1 MKTGLRFEKLKFC
14 TGRPKNEVENPKSKE
29 SVRKGE
35 PMTITKRLSIV
46 IIAIAVTM
54 AFMPMMSQN
63 QIYAASKKPATVKIT
78 KVSVK
83 GTTVTVKWKK
93 AKRAKKYQ
101 VKAGTKIV
109 KTTSK
114 TSAVFKVKKSCTV
127 KVRGVNGE
135 KKGSYSKSKKV
146 TIKTPS
152 KPKNPQSKEGKVH
165 SETITIDKDFNFGS
179 LVVGDT
185 YMLKIKDVPE
195 PYKVKVT
202 SIEDRGGVCGTG
214 VEGTTEHGGEFSY
227 SYISK
232 DAHGNTC
239 EYYNFSDST
248 TLNDMALSMIGK
260 RDVPYSCM
268 PIDAE
273 NGYTWE
279 MKSKAGSG
287 VNFYWTLDG
296 IEPQIGQKD
305 RYGTT
310 EYFHNWDKPVENA
323 KLAGTVTEGNTDRM
337 GKEENDLKG
346 KKFYWVKGYQGN
358 NLVYESI
365 THLE

>member
-1 MKTGLRFEKLKFC
+1 
-14 TGRPKNEVENPKSKE
+14 
-29 SVRKGE
+29 
-35 PMTITKRLSIV
+35 MTITKRLSIV

-127 KVRGVNGE
+127 KVRGVNGK

-165 SETITIDKDFNFGS
+165 SETITIDKDFDYGS

-202 SIEDRGGVCGTG
+202 SIEDRGGVCGVG
-214 VEGTTEHGGEFSY
+214 VEGTTEHGGFFNY
-227 SYISK
+227 SYCAKS
-232 DAHGNTC
+232 AHGYSG
-239 EYYNFSDST
+239 EGYEFSDSVS
-248 TLNDMALSMIGK
+248 LNDMWSEK
-260 RDVPYSCM
+260 DVPYSCVH
-268 PIDAE
+268 IDAV
-273 NGYTWE
+273 NGDQWE
-279 MKSKAGSG
+279 LKSKAGSG
-287 VNFYWTLDG
+287 VTFYWTLDG
-296 IEPQIGQKD
+296 TEPRIGQKD
-305 RYGTT
+305 RYGAT
-310 EYFHNWDKPVENA
+310 EYFHNDNKPVENA
-323 KLAGTVTEGNTDRM
+323 KLAGTVTEGNTGIMREELHDM
-337 GKEENDLKG
+337 DGKQ
-346 KKFYWVKGYQGN
+346 FCWVKGYKDGKV
-358 NLVYESI
+358 VYENMI
-365 THLE
+365 HNE

>member
-1 MKTGLRFEKLKFC
+1 
-14 TGRPKNEVENPKSKE
+14 
-29 SVRKGE
+29 
-35 PMTITKRLSIV
+35 MTITKRLSIV

-127 KVRGVNGE
+127 KVRGVNGK

-165 SETITIDKDFNFGS
+165 SETIAIDKDFNFGS
-179 LVVGDT
+179 LVIGDT
-185 YMLKIKDVPE
+185 YMLKTKFAPE

-202 SIEDRGGVCGTG
+202 SIDTRGGKCGMKI
-214 VEGTTEHGGEFSY
+214 EGTTEHGGEFY
-227 SYISK
+227 YV
-232 DAHGNTC
+232 DCG
-239 EYYNFSDST
+239 EYVSDYKFSDSVT
-248 TLNDMALSMIGK
+248 DNDMWSGK
-260 RDVPYSCM
+260 DVPYSCV
-268 PIDAE
+268 PIDTE

-279 MKSKAGSG
+279 LKSKAGSG

-296 IEPQIGQKD
+296 TEPQVGQKD

-310 EYFHNWDKPVENA
+310 EYFHHWDKPVENA
-323 KLAGTVTEGNTDRM
+323 KLAGTVTEGNTGFV
-337 GKEENDLKG
+337 GKELHDSTG
-346 KKFYWVKGYQGN
+346 KCFYWVKGYKDGKV
-358 NLVYESI
+358 VYENMGRC
-365 THLE
+365 E

>member
-1 MKTGLRFEKLKFC
+1 
-14 TGRPKNEVENPKSKE
+14 
-29 SVRKGE
+29 
-35 PMTITKRLSIV
+35 MTITKRLSIV

-114 TSAVFKVKKSCTV
+114 TSAVFKVKKTCTV
-127 KVRGVNGE
+127 KVRGVNGK

-165 SETITIDKDFNFGS
+165 SETITIDKDFNVNK

-185 YMLKIKDVPE
+185 YMLKTKFAPE

-202 SIEDRGGVCGTG
+202 KTDDLYGVSLSGI
-214 VEGTTEHGGEFSY
+214 TEHGGDFTY
-227 SYISK
+227 K
-232 DAHGNTC
+232 DEKDVGGHFNV
-239 EYYNFSDST
+239 YRFSDSVGM
-248 TLNDMALSMIGK
+248 NDMNLGNEEN
-260 RDVPYSCM
+260 VPYSCIS
-268 PIDAE
+268 IDGDG
-273 NGYTWE
+273 NQLKLTST
-279 MKSKAGSG
+279 KGSG
-287 VNFYWTLDG
+287 VTFYWTLDG
-296 IEPQIGQKD
+296 TEPQIGQKD

-310 EYFHNWDKPVENA
+310 EYFHHFNEPVENV
-323 KLAGTVTEGNTDRM
+323 KLAGTVTEGNTDIM
-337 GKEENDLKG
+337 GKELNDLKG
-346 KKFYWVKGYQGN
+346 KQFYWVKGYKDGKV
-358 NLVYESI
+358 VYEYI
-365 THLE
+365 WNIE

>member
-1 MKTGLRFEKLKFC
+1 
-14 TGRPKNEVENPKSKE
+14 
-29 SVRKGE
+29 
-35 PMTITKRLSIV
+35 MTITKRLSIV

-127 KVRGVNGE
+127 KVRGVNGK

-165 SETITIDKDFNFGS
+165 SETITIDKDFDFGS

-185 YMLKIKDVPE
+185 YMLKTKFAPE

-202 SIEDRGGVCGTG
+202 SIDTRGGVCGMKI
-214 VEGTTEHGGEFSY
+214 EGTTEHGGEFY
-227 SYISK
+227 YV
-232 DAHGNTC
+232 DYG
-239 EYYNFSDST
+239 EYVSDYQFSDSVT
-248 TLNDMALSMIGK
+248 DNDMWSGK
-260 RDVPYSCM
+260 DVPYSCV
-268 PIDAE
+268 PIDTV
-273 NGYTWE
+273 NGDQWE
-279 MKSKAGSG
+279 LKSKAGSG
-287 VNFYWTLDG
+287 VTFYWTLDG
-296 IEPQIGQKD
+296 TEPQIGQKD

-310 EYFHNWDKPVENA
+310 EYFHHNNKPVENV

-337 GKEENDLKG
+337 GKEANDRKG
-346 KKFYWVKGYQGN
+346 KQFYWVKGYQGN

>member
-1 MKTGLRFEKLKFC
+1 
-14 TGRPKNEVENPKSKE
+14 
-29 SVRKGE
+29 
-35 PMTITKRLSIV
+35 MTITKRLSIV

-78 KVSVK
+78 KVSVE

-101 VKAGTKIV
+101 VKAGTEIV

-127 KVRGVNGE
+127 KVRGVNGK

-165 SETITIDKDFNFGS
+165 SETIAIDKDFNFGS
-179 LVVGDT
+179 LVIGDT
-185 YMLKIKDVPE
+185 YMLKTKFAPE

-214 VEGTTEHGGEFSY
+214 VGGTTEHGGKFYY
-227 SYISK
+227 SYVNK
-232 DAHGNTC
+232 NAHGNTC
-239 EYYNFSDST
+239 EYYDFSDSVT
-248 TLNDMALSMIGK
+248 DNDMALSMIGE
-260 RDVPYSCM
+260 RDVPYSCVS
-268 PIDAE
+268 IDGDG
-273 NGYTWE
+273 NQWE
-279 MKSKAGSG
+279 LKSKAGSG

-296 IEPQIGQKD
+296 TEPKIGQKD

-310 EYFHNWDKPVENA
+310 EYFHHYYEPVENV
-323 KLAGTVTEGNTDRM
+323 KLAGTVTEGNTDIM
-337 GKEENDLKG
+337 GKELNDLKG
-346 KKFYWVKGYQGN
+346 KQFYWVKGYQGN

>member
-1 MKTGLRFEKLKFC
+1 
-14 TGRPKNEVENPKSKE
+14 
-29 SVRKGE
+29 
-35 PMTITKRLSIV
+35 MTITKRLSIV

-127 KVRGVNGE
+127 KVRGVNGK

-165 SETITIDKDFNFGS
+165 SETIAIDKNFDYGS

-202 SIEDRGGVCGTG
+202 DVETRGGVCGVG
-214 VEGTTEHGGEFSY
+214 VEGTTEHGGFFNY
-227 SYISK
+227 SYCAK
-232 DAHGNTC
+232 NANGNSG
-239 EYYNFSDST
+239 EGYEFSDSV
-248 TLNDMALSMIGK
+248 TLNDMWSGK
-260 RDVPYSCM
+260 DVPYSCVS
-268 PIDAE
+268 IDGDG
-273 NGYTWE
+273 NQWE
-279 MKSKAGSG
+279 LKSKAGSG
-287 VNFYWTLDG
+287 VTFYWTLDG
-296 IEPQIGQKD
+296 TEPRIGQKD

-310 EYFHNWDKPVENA
+310 EYFHNWDKPVENV
-323 KLAGTVTEGNTDRM
+323 KLAGTVTEGNTDIM
-337 GKEENDLKG
+337 GKEPNDMNG
-346 KKFYWVKGYQGN
+346 KMFYWVKGYKDGKV
-358 NLVYESI
+358 VYENMA
-365 THLE
+365 HGE

>member
-14 TGRPKNEVENPKSKE
+14 TGRTKNEVKNPKSKE

-127 KVRGVNGE
+127 KVRGVNGK

-165 SETITIDKDFNFGS
+165 SETIAIDKDFNFGS
-179 LVVGDT
+179 LVIGDT
-185 YMLKIKDVPE
+185 YMLKTKFASE

-202 SIEDRGGVCGTG
+202 DVETRGGICGMS
-214 VEGTTEHGGEFSY
+214 VSGTTEHGGQFYYVNYGDSGE
-227 SYISK
+227 
-232 DAHGNTC
+232 
-239 EYYNFSDST
+239 EYRFSDSVT
-248 TLNDMALSMIGK
+248 DDDMVLAMIGK
-260 RDVPYSCM
+260 RDVPYSCVS
-268 PIDAE
+268 IDGAGLQLE
-273 NGYTWE
+273 L
-279 MKSKAGSG
+279 KSKAGSG
-287 VNFYWTLDG
+287 VTFYWTLDG
-296 IEPQIGQKD
+296 TEPQIGQKD

-310 EYFHNWDKPVENA
+310 EYFHDDNKPVDNV
-323 KLAGTVTEGNTDRM
+323 KLAGTVTEGNTDIM
-337 GKEENDLKG
+337 GKEPNDLSG
-346 KKFYWVKGYQGN
+346 KLFYWVKGYKDGKV
-358 NLVYESI
+358 VYENMAHS
-365 THLE
+365 E

>member
-1 MKTGLRFEKLKFC
+1 
-14 TGRPKNEVENPKSKE
+14 
-29 SVRKGE
+29 
-35 PMTITKRLSIV
+35 MTITKRLSIV

-127 KVRGVNGE
+127 KVRGVNGK

-165 SETITIDKDFNFGS
+165 SETIAIDKNFDFGS
-179 LVVGDT
+179 LVIGDT
-185 YMLKIKDVPE
+185 YMLKTKFAPE

-214 VEGTTEHGGEFSY
+214 VGGTTEHGGKFYY
-227 SYISK
+227 SYVNK
-232 DAHGNTC
+232 NAHGNTC
-239 EYYNFSDST
+239 EYYDFSDSVT
-248 TLNDMALSMIGK
+248 DNDMALSMIGE
-260 RDVPYSCM
+260 RDVPYSCVS
-268 PIDAE
+268 IDGDG
-273 NGYTWE
+273 NQWE
-279 MKSKAGSG
+279 LKSKAGSG

-296 IEPQIGQKD
+296 TEPKIGQKD

-310 EYFHNWDKPVENA
+310 EYFHNDNKPVENV
-323 KLAGTVTEGNTDRM
+323 KLAGTVTEGNTDIM
-337 GKEENDLKG
+337 GKEANDMNG
-346 KKFYWVKGYQGN
+346 KQFYWVKGYQGN

>member
-1 MKTGLRFEKLKFC
+1 MY
-14 TGRPKNEVENPKSKE
+14 
-29 SVRKGE
+29 
-35 PMTITKRLSIV
+35 ITKKITTI

-127 KVRGVNGE
+127 KVRGVNGK

-146 TIKTPS
+146 TIKTAS
-152 KPKNPQSKEGKVH
+152 KPKTPQSKEGKVH
-165 SETITIDKDFNFGS
+165 SDTITIDKDFDYGS
-179 LVVGDT
+179 LVLGDT
-185 YMLKIKDVPE
+185 YMLKTKFAPE

-202 SIEDRGGVCGTG
+202 DVETRGGVCGMS
-214 VEGTTEHGGEFSY
+214 VSGTTEHGGKFY
-227 SYISK
+227 YA
-232 DAHGNTC
+232 DCG
-239 EYYNFSDST
+239 EYVSDYKFSDSVT
-248 TLNDMALSMIGK
+248 DNDMALAMIGE
-260 RDVPYSCM
+260 RDVPYSCL
-268 PIDAE
+268 PID
-273 NGYTWE
+273 GDQWE

-287 VNFYWTLDG
+287 VTFYWTLDG
-296 IEPQIGQKD
+296 TEPQIGQTD

-310 EYFHNWDKPVENA
+310 EYFHYDSKPVENA

-337 GKEENDLKG
+337 GKENHDLTG
-346 KKFYWVKGYQGN
+346 KVFYWVKGYKDGKV
-358 NLVYESI
+358 VYESMS
-365 THLE
+365 HSE

>member
-1 MKTGLRFEKLKFC
+1 
-14 TGRPKNEVENPKSKE
+14 
-29 SVRKGE
+29 
-35 PMTITKRLSIV
+35 MTITKRLSIV

-109 KTTSK
+109 KTTSE
-114 TSAVFKVKKSCTV
+114 TSAVFKVEKSCTV
-127 KVRGVNGE
+127 KVRGVNGK

-165 SETITIDKDFNFGS
+165 SETITIDKDFDYGS
-179 LVVGDT
+179 LVEGDT
-185 YMLKIKDVPE
+185 YTIKAPLASEAVTFKITYLDNDR
-195 PYKVKVT
+195 VKEGIARV
-202 SIEDRGGVCGTG
+202 S
-214 VEGTTEHGGEFSY
+214 GTTANGGHVGFGYDKKNS
-227 SYISK
+227 
-232 DAHGNTC
+232 N
-239 EYYNFSDST
+239 EYYVFSDSVT
-248 TLNDMALSMIGK
+248 DDDMWK
-260 RDVPYSCM
+260 EKDVPYSCV
-268 PIDAE
+268 PVDAE

-296 IEPQIGQKD
+296 TEPQIGQKD
-305 RYGTT
+305 RYGST
-310 EYFHNWDKPVENA
+310 EYFHNYDKPVENA

-337 GKEENDLKG
+337 GKEENDLTG
-346 KKFYWVKGYQGN
+346 KQFYWVKGYQGN
-358 NLVYESI
+358 NLVYEDI
-365 THLE
+365 VHFYK

>member
-1 MKTGLRFEKLKFC
+1 
-14 TGRPKNEVENPKSKE
+14 
-29 SVRKGE
+29 
-35 PMTITKRLSIV
+35 MTITKRLSIV

-127 KVRGVNGE
+127 KVRGVNGK

-165 SETITIDKDFNFGS
+165 SETIAIDKDFNFGS

-185 YMLKIKDVPE
+185 YMLKTKFAPE

-202 SIEDRGGVCGTG
+202 DVDTRGGICGMSVT
-214 VEGTTEHGGEFSY
+214 GTTEHGGEFYYVNYGDS
-227 SYISK
+227 
-232 DAHGNTC
+232 G
-239 EYYNFSDST
+239 EEYNFSDSVT
-248 TLNDMALSMIGK
+248 DNDMWSEK
-260 RDVPYSCM
+260 DVPYSCV
-268 PIDAE
+268 PIDGAGLQLE
-273 NGYTWE
+273 L
-279 MKSKAGSG
+279 KSKAGSG
-287 VNFYWTLDG
+287 VTFYWTLDG
-296 IEPQIGQKD
+296 TEPQIGQKD

-310 EYFHNWDKPVENA
+310 EYFHYDNKPVENV
-323 KLAGTVTEGNTDRM
+323 KLAGTVTEGNTDIM
-337 GKEENDLKG
+337 GKEANDRKG
-346 KKFYWVKGYQGN
+346 KMFYWVKGYKDGKV
-358 NLVYESI
+358 VYEDMAHS
-365 THLE
+365 E

>member
-1 MKTGLRFEKLKFC
+1 
-14 TGRPKNEVENPKSKE
+14 
-29 SVRKGE
+29 
-35 PMTITKRLSIV
+35 MTITKRLSIV

-127 KVRGVNGE
+127 KVRGVNGK

-202 SIEDRGGVCGTG
+202 DVDTRGGICGMS

-227 SYISK
+227 GYCAK
-232 DAHGNTC
+232 NVDGNSGE
-239 EYYNFSDST
+239 EYEFSDSV
-248 TLNDMALSMIGK
+248 TLNDMWSEK
-260 RDVPYSCM
+260 DVPYSCV
-268 PIDAE
+268 PIDGA
-273 NGYTWE
+273 GLQWE
-279 MKSKAGSG
+279 LKSKAGSG
-287 VNFYWTLDG
+287 VTFYWTLDG
-296 IEPQIGQKD
+296 TEPRIGQKD

-310 EYFHNWDKPVENA
+310 EYFHKEYEPVENV
-323 KLAGTVTEGNTDRM
+323 KLAGTVTEGNTDIM
-337 GKEENDLKG
+337 GKEANDRKG
-346 KKFYWVKGYQGN
+346 KMFYWVKGYKDGKV
-358 NLVYESI
+358 VYE
-365 THLE
+365 HMAHGE

>member
-1 MKTGLRFEKLKFC
+1 
-14 TGRPKNEVENPKSKE
+14 
-29 SVRKGE
+29 
-35 PMTITKRLSIV
+35 MTITKRLSIV

-127 KVRGVNGE
+127 KVRGVNGK

-165 SETITIDKDFNFGS
+165 SETIAIDKDFNFGS

-185 YMLKIKDVPE
+185 YMLKTKFAPE

-202 SIEDRGGVCGTG
+202 SIDTRGGICGMKI
-214 VEGTTEHGGEFSY
+214 EGTTEHGGEFYYANYGDSGESY
-227 SYISK
+227 K
-232 DAHGNTC
+232 
-239 EYYNFSDST
+239 FSDSVT
-248 TLNDMALSMIGK
+248 DNDMALSMIGK
-260 RDVPYSCM
+260 RDVPYFCM
-268 PIDAE
+268 PINAE
-273 NGYTWE
+273 NGSTWE

-287 VNFYWTLDG
+287 VTFYWTLDG
-296 IEPQIGQKD
+296 TEPQIGQKD

-310 EYFHNWDKPVENA
+310 EYFRNYDEPVENA

-337 GKEENDLKG
+337 AKEENDLNG
-346 KKFYWVKGYQGN
+346 KCFYWVKGYKDGEV
-358 NLVYESI
+358 VYENMAHS
-365 THLE
+365 E